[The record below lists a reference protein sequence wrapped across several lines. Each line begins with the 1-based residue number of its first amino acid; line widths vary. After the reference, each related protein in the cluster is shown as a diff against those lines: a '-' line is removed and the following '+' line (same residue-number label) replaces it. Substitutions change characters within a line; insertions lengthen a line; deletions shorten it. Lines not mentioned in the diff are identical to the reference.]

1 MIRSMDKGSLYG
13 HQAIHTKGIINMMRD
28 MVMEKCTSQMVQCTR
43 AIGTEG
49 FSVDKLK

>member
-13 HQAIHTKGIINMMRD
+13 HQAIHTKGIINMMRGMD
-28 MVMEKCTSQMVQCTR
+28 MEKCTSLMVQCIR

-49 FSVDKLK
+49 FNVGKLK